1 LFLSKYDTKYL
12 SGDWF
17 EEYIYFKI
25 KTELH
30 LDESEIAT
38 GLNLIK
44 ENTPNEIDVI
54 FIFDHKLYI
63 IECKTSIIDKRKIM
77 RIRDGILVEEEK
89 NIKLLPEILYKS
101 DALRNKFGLFAN
113 TMLLTLEELRNDDD
127 TPMDDY
133 KSHFDRAVMSNV
145 SIFSKKDLVS
155 EMEIGK
161 LIKIH

>member
-1 LFLSKYDTKYL
+1 
-12 SGDWF
+12 
-17 EEYIYFKI
+17 
-25 KTELH
+25 
-30 LDESEIAT
+30 
-38 GLNLIK
+38 
-44 ENTPNEIDVI
+44 
-54 FIFDHKLYI
+54 
-63 IECKTSIIDKRKIM
+63 M